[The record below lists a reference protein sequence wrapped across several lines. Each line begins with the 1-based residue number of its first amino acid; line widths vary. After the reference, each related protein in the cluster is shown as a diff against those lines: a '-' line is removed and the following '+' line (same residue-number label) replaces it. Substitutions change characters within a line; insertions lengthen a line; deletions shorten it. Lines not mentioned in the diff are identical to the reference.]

1 MERPA
6 LPAELFRR
14 ADESSDAD
22 FYREARFVTHIDDAT
37 IAALSGVY
45 RESLPAG
52 GEVLDLMS
60 SWISHLPDDVE
71 YRRVAGL
78 GMNEAELEANPRLTD
93 HVVHDLNAEPRL
105 PYPDRSFD
113 AVVNAV
119 SVQYLIRPLAVFAEI
134 ARVLRPGGLSLVAM
148 SHRLFPTK
156 AILAFQTL
164 SPEQRIRL
172 VMAYHE
178 DAGGFEKPLFSS
190 HLPERADPLWIVTAR
205 RSGVEL

>member
-1 MERPA
+1 MERHA

-14 ADESSDAD
+14 ADESSDSD
-22 FYREARFVTHIDDAT
+22 FYREARFVTHIDDVT
-37 IAALSGVY
+37 IAALTGVY

-52 GEVLDLMS
+52 GDVLDLMS

-78 GMNEAELEANPRLTD
+78 DMNEAELAYNPRLTD

-105 PYPDRSFD
+105 PYPERSFD

-119 SVQYLIRPLAVFAEI
+119 SVQYLIHPLEVFAEI
-134 ARVLRPGGLSLVAM
+134 ARVLRPGGLSLVSM

-156 AILAFQTL
+156 AILAFQTQ

-172 VMAYHE
+172 VMTYHE
-178 DAGGFEKPLFSS
+178 DGGFEKPVFSS
-190 HLPERADPLWIVTAR
+190 RLPEGADPLWVVTAR
-205 RSGVEL
+205 RSGIEL